1 MRRLWW
7 LIPHLKIE
15 MWGTREGR
23 SFVGERGGRLRGA
36 SGIGVPSTTL
46 RTGSSPER
54 RAQNDSRKQTT
65 TKNRQRQGRNA
76 GILRCVQ
83 NDNPKKGCA
92 RMTS

>member
-15 MWGTREGR
+15 MWGNGEGG

-46 RTGSSPER
+46 RTGSSR
-54 RAQNDSRKQTT
+54 SKDA
-65 TKNRQRQGRNA
+65 
-76 GILRCVQ
+76 L
-83 NDNPKKGCA
+83 
-92 RMTS
+92 RMTAENKQRRRTGNGKGEMRGFFAAFRMTTPKRAAPE